1 MIWLF
6 ERGNRVTR
14 LVTRFD
20 TETADYVL
28 DVEWSD
34 GASSTERF
42 ADAET
47 FKTYKQ
53 FPAQK
58 ALFDKVTFSDAQK
71 GYVTMLPLAITSTAG
86 TRKP

>member
-20 TETADYVL
+20 PATSEYSL
-28 DVEWSD
+28 DVDWSD

-42 ADAET
+42 ADTDSFKQRLIALEQQLLAEEW
-47 FKTYKQ
+47 KHSEGSPQ
-53 FPAQK
+53 
-58 ALFDKVTFSDAQK
+58 LIGDWW
-71 GYVTMLPLAITSTAG
+71 
-86 TRKP
+86 KP

>member
-20 TETADYVL
+20 PATADYVL
-28 DVEWSD
+28 DVDWSD

-42 ADAET
+42 TDTES
-47 FKTYKQ
+47 FKTRLL
-53 FPAQK
+53 
-58 ALFDKVTFSDAQK
+58 ALEQQ
-71 GYVTMLPLAITSTAG
+71 LLAEDWKHADSSPKLIG
-86 TRKP
+86 EFWKP

>member
-20 TETADYVL
+20 PATSEYVL
-28 DVEWSD
+28 DVDWSD

-42 ADAET
+42 ADT
-47 FKTYKQ
+47 DSFKTRLL
-53 FPAQK
+53 
-58 ALFDKVTFSDAQK
+58 ALEQQ
-71 GYVTMLPLAITSTAG
+71 LLAEDWKHADSSPKLMG
-86 TRKP
+86 DWWKP

>member
-6 ERGNRVTR
+6 ERGHRVPR

-47 FKTYKQ
+47 FKTRLIALEQ
-53 FPAQK
+53 QLLAEDWRPADGSPQ
-58 ALFDKVTFSDAQK
+58 LIGEFW
-71 GYVTMLPLAITSTAG
+71 
-86 TRKP
+86 KP

>member
-47 FKTYKQ
+47 FKTRLIALEQ
-53 FPAQK
+53 QLLAEDWRPADGSPQ
-58 ALFDKVTFSDAQK
+58 LIGEFW
-71 GYVTMLPLAITSTAG
+71 
-86 TRKP
+86 KP

>member
-20 TETADYVL
+20 PASSDYVL
-28 DVEWSD
+28 DVDWSD

-42 ADAET
+42 VDAES
-47 FKTYKQ
+47 FKLRLL
-53 FPAQK
+53 
-58 ALFDKVTFSDAQK
+58 ALEQQ
-71 GYVTMLPLAITSTAG
+71 LLAEDWKHADGSPKLIG
-86 TRKP
+86 DWWKP